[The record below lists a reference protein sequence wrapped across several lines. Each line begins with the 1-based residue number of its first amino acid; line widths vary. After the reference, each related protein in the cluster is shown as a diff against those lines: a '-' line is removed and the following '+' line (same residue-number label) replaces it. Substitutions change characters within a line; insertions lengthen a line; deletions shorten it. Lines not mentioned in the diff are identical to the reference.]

1 MQKSDKTSKEERPN
15 YEWERLMQ
23 RLRNREATTQELQET
38 LALLL
43 QYHGK
48 VPKKLDEK
56 YTELFLLLC
65 SHPNTNKKLI
75 IDFDKALEKKN
86 PDSVKA
92 INKALIQGLNAR
104 G

>member
-1 MQKSDKTSKEERPN
+1 MPTKESVE
-15 YEWERLMQ
+15 YEWETLIQ

-43 QYHGK
+43 KYHAK

-56 YTELFLLLC
+56 YAELFLLLC
-65 SHPNTNKKLI
+65 NHPNTNKKLI
-75 IDFDKALEKKN
+75 IDFDKALERKN

-92 INKALIQGLNAR
+92 INKALMQGLNAR